1 VLFRSKPSPLIIRV
15 HSRDSRGFVKSSRN
29 PMISAYS
36 SADVAAVATESG
48 FIRVGNSLTL
58 RKKLATGTGEIR
70 GWAGCEHRGGR
81 DGRAWAGAVQH
92 NALEHGALLRRFGNR

>member
-1 VLFRSKPSPLIIRV
+1 
-15 HSRDSRGFVKSSRN
+15 
-29 PMISAYS
+29 MISAYS